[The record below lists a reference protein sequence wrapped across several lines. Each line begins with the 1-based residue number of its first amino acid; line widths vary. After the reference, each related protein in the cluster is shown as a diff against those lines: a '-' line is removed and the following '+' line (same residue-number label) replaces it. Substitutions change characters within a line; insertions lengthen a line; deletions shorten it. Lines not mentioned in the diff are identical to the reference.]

1 MARRWSV
8 WFGSLMTLLGSNWI
22 TLLGATLTTVSGLL
36 IVAFLILGL
45 LEVTTS
51 PYIGIMAF
59 LVLPGLFVFGL
70 LLIPAGVYWERRARR
85 RRGEVEPPEGPTF
98 PTIDFNKPRVRHLGA
113 AVAILTVVNLLI
125 ISIVSY
131 EAVVYMETVQF
142 CGQVCHTVMQ
152 PEYTTY
158 LGSPHARVE
167 CVDCHI
173 GAGAPWFVRSKLS
186 GVGQVIA
193 VTFNTYDRP
202 IPVPVTN
209 LRPSR
214 ETCEECH
221 WPQKFTGDRIRVIE
235 KFAADET
242 NTPLRTVLLMHI
254 GGGSQTRGIHGWHM
268 DPGREIYYYPADR
281 QRQTIPWVQVHE
293 PNGGTLEYQTG
304 AGQSNTQPAAEQ
316 RRLMDCIDCH
326 NRPTHI
332 YEDPDQGMDRALASG
347 RINRGIPFI
356 KKVGV
361 EALQATELKKA
372 GGDDD
377 RSPQIEKQVRDFYE
391 KSQAEIYKSKKAE
404 IETAIRE
411 IQAIYRRNVFPK
423 MNADWTTYPSNLGHE
438 RFPGCF
444 RCHDSEHTAKSGQTI
459 EQDCD
464 KCHTILAQDEAEPE
478 ILKQLGI
485 RSANSSELL
494 ESGH

>member
-1 MARRWSV
+1 MVRRASV

-22 TLLGATLTTVSGLL
+22 TLLGATLTTVSALL
-36 IVAFLILGL
+36 IVAFLILGF
-45 LEVTTS
+45 LEVTSS

-70 LLIPAGVYWERRARR
+70 LLIPAGVYWERRARHK
-85 RRGEVEPPEGPTF
+85 RGEIEAGGDGPF
-98 PTIDFNKPRVRHLGA
+98 PTIDFNKPRVRHLGV
-113 AVAILTVVNLLI
+113 AVSILTVVNLLI
-125 ISIVSY
+125 ISIVTY
-131 EAVVYMETVQF
+131 EAVVYMETVEF
-142 CGQVCHTVMQ
+142 CGRVCHTVMQ

-158 LGSPHARVE
+158 TGSPHARVE

-186 GVGQVIA
+186 GVGQVFA

-202 IPVPVTN
+202 IPVPVEN

-235 KFAADET
+235 KFSADEA
-242 NTPLRTVLLMHI
+242 NTPLKTVLLMHI
-254 GGGSQTRGIHGWHM
+254 GGGSQVRGIHGWHM
-268 DPGREIYYYPADR
+268 GPGREIYYYPADR
-281 QRQTIPWVQVHE
+281 QRQTIPWVQVRE
-293 PNGGTLEYQTG
+293 PNGAAFEYKSG
-304 AGQSNTQPAAEQ
+304 AAETASPPPPEQ

-332 YEDPDQGMDRALASG
+332 FQDPEQGMDRALAAG
-347 RINRGIPFI
+347 RISRTIPFI
-356 KKVGV
+356 KKIGV
-361 EALQATELKKA
+361 EVLQATALKKA
-372 GGDDD
+372 GGGD
-377 RSPQIEKQVRDFYE
+377 RSAEIEKRVRDCYQ
-391 KSQAEIYKSKKAE
+391 KDHAEVYKSKRAE
-404 IETAIRE
+404 IDAAIRE

-423 MNADWTTYPSNLGHE
+423 MNVDWTTYPSNLGHE

-444 RCHDSEHTAKSGQTI
+444 RCHDSEHAAEGGKTI

-464 KCHTILAQDEAEPE
+464 KCHTILAQDEPEPE

-485 RSANSSELL
+485 RFAGSSDAL
-494 ESGH
+494 ESAH

>member
-1 MARRWSV
+1 MARRWSE

-22 TLLGATLTTVSGLL
+22 TLLGATLTTISGLL
-36 IVAFLILGL
+36 IVAFLILGF

-70 LLIPAGVYWERRARR
+70 LLIPVGVYWERRARR
-85 RRGEVEPPEGPTF
+85 RRGEIEPAEGPPF
-98 PTIDFNKPRVRHLGA
+98 PTIDFNKPRVRHLGV
-113 AVAILTVVNLLI
+113 AVSILTIVNLLI

-158 LGSPHARVE
+158 TGSPHARVE

-193 VTFNTYDRP
+193 VTFNSYDRP

-235 KFAADET
+235 KFSADEK
-242 NTPLRTVLLMHI
+242 NTPSRTVLLMHI

-268 DPGREIYYYPADR
+268 DPKREIHYYPADR
-281 QRQTIPWVQVHE
+281 QRQTIPWVQVRQ
-293 PNGGTLEYQTG
+293 PDGALVEYQTG
-304 AGQSNTQPAAEQ
+304 AVEGGGQPNPEQ

-332 YEDPDQGMDRALASG
+332 FEDPDQGMDRALSSG

-356 KKVGV
+356 KKVGT

-372 GGDDD
+372 GGGD
-377 RSPQIEKQVRDFYE
+377 RTVQIEKQVRDFYE
-391 KSQAEIYKSKKAE
+391 KNQAEIYKSRRAD

-411 IQAIYRRNVFPK
+411 IRAIYQRNVFPK
-423 MNADWTTYPSNLGHE
+423 MNADWTTYPANLGHE

-444 RCHDSEHTAKSGQTI
+444 RCHDSEHTSKDGKSI

-464 KCHTILAQDEAEPE
+464 KCHTILAQDEAAPE

-485 RSANSSELL
+485 RSADSSELL
-494 ESGH
+494 EGGH

>member
-1 MARRWSV
+1 MARRWSE

-36 IVAFLILGL
+36 IVAFLILGF
-45 LEVTTS
+45 LEMTAS

-59 LVLPGLFVFGL
+59 LVLPAVFVFGL
-70 LLIPAGVYWERRARR
+70 LLIPGGVYWERHSGR
-85 RRGEVEPPEGPTF
+85 RRGEVETAEARPF
-98 PTIDFNKPRVRHLGA
+98 PMIDFNKPRVRHLGA
-113 AVAILTVVNLLI
+113 AVSILTVVNLLL

-158 LGSPHARVE
+158 TGSPHARVE

-186 GVGQVIA
+186 GVGQVFA

-235 KFAADET
+235 KFSADEK

-254 GGGSQTRGIHGWHM
+254 GGGPDLRGIHGWHM
-268 DPGREIYYYPADR
+268 DPRREIHYYPADR
-281 QRQTIPWVQVHE
+281 QRQTIPWVQVRQPDGE
-293 PNGGTLEYQTG
+293 LVEYQTAAQG
-304 AGQSNTQPAAEQ
+304 DRQPAPDQ
-316 RRLMDCIDCH
+316 LRLMDCIDCH

-332 YEDPDQGMDRALASG
+332 FEDPDQGMDNAMANG
-347 RINRGIPFI
+347 RINRDIPFI
-356 KKVGV
+356 KKTGV

-372 GGDDD
+372 GGGD
-377 RSPQIEKQVRDFYE
+377 RTAQIEKQIRDFYE
-391 KSQAEIYKSKKAE
+391 KNQPEVYRSRRAD
-404 IETAIRE
+404 IEKAIRE
-411 IQAIYRRNVFPK
+411 VQAIYHRNVFPR
-423 MNADWTTYPSNLGHE
+423 MNVDWNTYPSNLGHE

-444 RCHDSEHTAKSGQTI
+444 RCHDSEHDTKGGQSI

-464 KCHTILAQDEAEPE
+464 KCHTILAQDEAQPE
-478 ILKQLGI
+478 ILKELGI
-485 RSANSSELL
+485 RSVDTAALL
-494 ESGH
+494 GSGY

>member
-1 MARRWSV
+1 MARRWSE
-8 WFGSLMTLLGSNWI
+8 WFGSLMMLLGSNWI

-36 IVAFLILGL
+36 IVAFLILGFL
-45 LEVTTS
+45 NISTS

-85 RRGEVEPPEGPTF
+85 KRGETEAAGDQAF

-113 AVAILTVVNLLI
+113 AVAILTVVNLLL

-142 CGQVCHTVMQ
+142 CGQVCHTVME
-152 PEYTTY
+152 PEYITY
-158 LGSPHARVE
+158 TGSPHARVE

-186 GVGQVIA
+186 GVGQVFA

-202 IPVPVTN
+202 IPVPVEN

-235 KFAADET
+235 NFAADET
-242 NTPLRTVLLMHI
+242 NTPLTTVLLMHI

-268 DPGREIYYYPADR
+268 EPGRETYYYPADR
-281 QRQTIPWVQVHE
+281 QRQTIPWVQVRQA
-293 PNGGTLEYQTG
+293 NGSTLEYRSG
-304 AGQSNTQPAAEQ
+304 ADEAKTPPAPEQ

-332 YEDPDQGMDRALASG
+332 YEDPDQAMNRALASG
-347 RINRGIPFI
+347 RISRGIAFI
-356 KKVGV
+356 KKVGT

-372 GGDDD
+372 GGTD
-377 RSPQIEKQVRDFYE
+377 RSAELERYVRDFYE
-391 KSQAEIYKSKKAE
+391 KNQAEIYTSKRAE
-404 IETAIRE
+404 IDTAIRE

-423 MNADWTTYPSNLGHE
+423 MNADWTTYPSNIGHE

-444 RCHDSEHTAKSGQTI
+444 RCHDSEHTSEGGDVI
-459 EQDCD
+459 GQDCD
-464 KCHTILAQDEAEPE
+464 KCHTILAQDEAQPE

-485 RSANSSELL
+485 RSRDGSALQEAGGN
-494 ESGH
+494 